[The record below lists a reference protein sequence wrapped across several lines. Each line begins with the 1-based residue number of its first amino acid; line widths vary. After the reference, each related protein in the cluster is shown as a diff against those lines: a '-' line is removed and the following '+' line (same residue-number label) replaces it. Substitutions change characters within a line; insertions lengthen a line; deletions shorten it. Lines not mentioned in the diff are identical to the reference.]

1 VLVEAKNYNAA
12 VRSKFDPDTNRIPD
26 ADYAQLVHEAAC
38 HNVNRIFLAVLF
50 GGQEFHTFE
59 FFISDQEKDDLIKK
73 MATVWGHCQAGTL
86 PPAETIEQ
94 TKIIYPSSS
103 TAVVTATQQVELAIA
118 QLRDVKNQIK
128 HLEATEEQIEVAV
141 RNLMGECQ
149 EIRTVD
155 GQTLV
160 SWKSSKS
167 SKKFS
172 ASLFQSAMPDI
183 YEQFVVEQPG
193 SRRFLVK

>member
-1 VLVEAKNYNAA
+1 
-12 VRSKFDPDTNRIPD
+12 
-26 ADYAQLVHEAAC
+26 
-38 HNVNRIFLAVLF
+38 
-50 GGQEFHTFE
+50 
-59 FFISDQEKDDLIKK
+59 
-73 MATVWGHCQAGTL
+73 
-86 PPAETIEQ
+86 
-94 TKIIYPSSS
+94 
-103 TAVVTATQQVELAIA
+103 
-118 QLRDVKNQIK
+118 
-128 HLEATEEQIEVAV
+128 
-141 RNLMGECQ
+141 MGECQ